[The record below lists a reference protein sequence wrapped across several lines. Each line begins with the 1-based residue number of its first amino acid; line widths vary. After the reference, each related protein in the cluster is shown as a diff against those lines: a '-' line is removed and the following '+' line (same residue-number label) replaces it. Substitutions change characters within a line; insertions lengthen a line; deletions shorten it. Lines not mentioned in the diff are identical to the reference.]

1 MNKAYLI
8 TYDMNSNDDYSGL
21 EMEIRKYR
29 RWCRV
34 LTKTWIIISN
44 ETPFE
49 IWNNLKGEI
58 NKNNGFFIIEIKN
71 NSEGWLSRE
80 IWDWIKENVEN

>member
-8 TYDMNSNDDYSGL
+8 TYDMNGNDDYSGL

-34 LTKTWIIISN
+34 LTKT
-44 ETPFE
+44 
-49 IWNNLKGEI
+49 
-58 NKNNGFFIIEIKN
+58 
-71 NSEGWLSRE
+71 
-80 IWDWIKENVEN
+80 